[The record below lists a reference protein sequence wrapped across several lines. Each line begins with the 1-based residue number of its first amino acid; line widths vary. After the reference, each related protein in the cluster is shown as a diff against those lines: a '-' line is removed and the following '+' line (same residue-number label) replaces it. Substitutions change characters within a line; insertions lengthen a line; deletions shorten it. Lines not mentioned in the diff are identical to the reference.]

1 MFFKDII
8 GQEKA
13 KRILQGQLKSG
24 RIAHAYLLLGQDG
37 IGRKKTAFEF
47 AKTLNCA
54 KNISAKQFEPACGH
68 CVSCKKIESLNH
80 PDVTAVDFKYQANL
94 ENKEVEKQRALKID
108 TIRAMQ
114 KEVSFKPSEGRWK
127 IFIVEPAEKITLDA
141 ANCLLKTLE
150 EPPAWTVIFLLAKH
164 KENLPSTVVSRTQ
177 VIYFSPLPENSIS
190 EYLISGHSI
199 QRTEAEKAAHL
210 CDGSISN
217 ALSLLENNDSTASS
231 LWRKLK
237 NSELCGAELLF
248 TSQQLSKNAQEALSE
263 LLNEAKIDFRAGSE
277 KTGSAIEEISISQ
290 KLLEKNVN
298 PQMVLDVLF
307 LKLRPLIAK
316 YKISN

>member
-1 MFFKDII
+1 
-8 GQEKA
+8 
-13 KRILQGQLKSG
+13 
-24 RIAHAYLLLGQDG
+24 
-37 IGRKKTAFEF
+37 
-47 AKTLNCA
+47 
-54 KNISAKQFEPACGH
+54 
-68 CVSCKKIESLNH
+68 
-80 PDVTAVDFKYQANL
+80 
-94 ENKEVEKQRALKID
+94 
-108 TIRAMQ
+108 MQ

>member
-1 MFFKDII
+1 MAFNDII

-13 KRILQGQLKSG
+13 KKILEGQLKSG

-37 IGRKKTAFEF
+37 IGRKKTAVEF
-47 AKTLNCA
+47 AKTLNCV
-54 KNISAKQFEPACGH
+54 KNISAKRFEPACGR

-80 PDVTAVDFKYQANL
+80 PDVTLVDFKYQANI

-150 EPPAWTVIFLLAKH
+150 EPPAWTVIMLLAKH
-164 KENLPSTVVSRTQ
+164 RENLPSTVVSRTQ
-177 VIYFSPLPENSIS
+177 VIYFSPLPEKDIA
-190 EYLISGHSI
+190 EYLVSRHSI
-199 QRTEAEKAAHL
+199 QRAEAEKTAHL

-217 ALSLLENNDSTASS
+217 ALNLLENKDNTASS
-231 LWRKLK
+231 LWRKLQ
-237 NSELCGAELLF
+237 ERGA
-248 TSQQLSKNAQEALSE
+248 
-263 LLNEAKIDFRAGSE
+263 
-277 KTGSAIEEISISQ
+277 
-290 KLLEKNVN
+290 
-298 PQMVLDVLF
+298 
-307 LKLRPLIAK
+307 LR
-316 YKISN
+316 S